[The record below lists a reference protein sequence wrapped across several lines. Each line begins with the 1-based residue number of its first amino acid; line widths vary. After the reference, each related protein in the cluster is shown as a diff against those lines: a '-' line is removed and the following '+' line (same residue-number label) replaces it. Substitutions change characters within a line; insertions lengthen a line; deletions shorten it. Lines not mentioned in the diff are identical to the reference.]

1 MGLLEYW
8 RPQER
13 SPRMSSRSYGHELE
27 RIFPGSSEMAQR
39 MRSFDWSQTILGLP
53 ETWPLNLRTCIRIIL
68 TSRQPMFVWW
78 GKELIHLYNDGYVA
92 ILGAKHPAALA
103 QPAPVVWSE
112 VWDVA
117 GPRAEFAMRRDEGT
131 YDEALPFIMLRKGY
145 PEETYVT
152 FSYSPIPDDRGG
164 FGGILCPASE
174 DTQRIIGERQLA
186 PILFT

>member
-1 MGLLEYW
+1 M
-8 RPQER
+8 
-13 SPRMSSRSYGHELE
+13 
-27 RIFPGSSEMAQR
+27 
-39 MRSFDWSQTILGLP
+39 
-53 ETWPLNLRTCIRIIL
+53 
-68 TSRQPMFVWW
+68 
-78 GKELIHLYNDGYVA
+78 
-92 ILGAKHPAALA
+92 
-103 QPAPVVWSE
+103 
-112 VWDVA
+112 A
-117 GPRAEFAMRRDEGT
+117 GPRAEFAMNQDEGT